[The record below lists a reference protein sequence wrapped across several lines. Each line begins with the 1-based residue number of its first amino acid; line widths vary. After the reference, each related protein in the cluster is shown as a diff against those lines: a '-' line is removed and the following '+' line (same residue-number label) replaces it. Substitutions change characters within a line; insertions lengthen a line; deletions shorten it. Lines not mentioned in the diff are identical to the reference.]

1 MTPNQHQS
9 ETKVCPF
16 WLSPSQFFFL
26 FCSVAVRIFAVA
38 ANILL
43 IVSCQIL
50 ELGEP
55 SGNLTGSLGLFH
67 YDDPV
72 NATGCIRTADFLDEE
87 LDDKAL
93 KCAQVCAIA
102 ALGAGGIFF
111 LFVFFKQCL
120 CKLCCTQPILDMC
133 ALFTQLC
140 LGLVYVLWLTD
151 SCELYK
157 CTYGEGADWLWLSQI
172 CWLVAGVLARCMRDG
187 KSERKKK
194 ELEEEEF

>member
-1 MTPNQHQS
+1 MGLIGCVF
-9 ETKVCPF
+9 ELIVLAAC
-16 WLSPSQFFFL
+16 
-26 FCSVAVRIFAVA
+26 AAAVA

-111 LFVFFKQCL
+111 LFVFCKQCL
-120 CKLCCTQPILDMC
+120 WKLCCTQPILDMC
-133 ALFTQLC
+133 SLFTQLC